1 MQDLLPLDRSLCP
14 WFGVAGSNWMA
25 SHLRHESCRILEQP
39 SIPVPTASLTRA
51 LRTARRQSNQI
62 TTINEKCRLLQAEVD
77 YMVQKAESSVL
88 KTSPTSQDRGQKRC
102 VELVSSDAHSDR
114 RSRRIHSKVATR
126 KGSGCSAGD
135 SDWLRGN
142 QLAEQRVDCSC
153 SLSRARFEELCISYF
168 RNSMGL
174 VKKCL

>member
-1 MQDLLPLDRSLCP
+1 
-14 WFGVAGSNWMA
+14 MA
-25 SHLRHESCRILEQP
+25 SHLRHESCRILEQL
-39 SIPVPTASLTRA
+39 SILVPTASLTRA

-88 KTSPTSQDRGQKRC
+88 KTSPTSQDRARNG
-102 VELVSSDAHSDR
+102 VWNLFHPTHTLTR

>member
-1 MQDLLPLDRSLCP
+1 MLPLDRSLCP

-102 VELVSSDAHSDR
+102 VELVSSDAHSD
-114 RSRRIHSKVATR
+114 KEKPKDTLEGGN
-126 KGSGCSAGD
+126 KEGSGCSAGD
-135 SDWLRGN
+135 SDWLRGKSTGRAARRLLV
-142 QLAEQRVDCSC
+142 LAVSSTLRGA
-153 SLSRARFEELCISYF
+153 LHKL
-168 RNSMGL
+168 L
-174 VKKCL
+174 P